1 VADSQSG
8 GVSLP
13 TLILTGG
20 PLDGTEFPLR
30 MTSRDVSIGSS
41 GGSDIQIALGNVD
54 PLHAQLTFGEAGLTI
69 SDIGSATG
77 TFLNGERVED
87 DAPLQDGDR
96 ICLGPP
102 GAKESAKLLVRLPG
116 AATAAT
122 PASAAPAASGGPH
135 FLDSEPGPVLLGSEG
150 APPVS
155 LSEEAPWPPPA
166 EPPSAATSPVPAS
179 PPAPPEEAEQPFL
192 SAEDVV
198 VDGSAVGPPL
208 GADEVP
214 QDDALFAA
222 PLPPVATRPTPPP
235 PPPPA
240 PPPAAAP
247 PPPHPSRAEEPL
259 TAPPPDEPPPPAE
272 IPQLVEEPPPA
283 VPPPPPRLAAPAP
296 RGRRPVRRGRKSSP
310 PVIPI
315 VGAALLLLA
324 LGAGGW
330 WFFLRPTPAEAPAP
344 PRGPQAAA
352 PAAAPAT
359 APTSSEALH
368 IEPDV
373 ALPGQAIE
381 IRGQLPTG
389 PVSVTIG
396 GETAEVG
403 ETTAEFI
410 RIVVPRLSLPAGQTV
425 QVVAKVG
432 STTLPP
438 LDLILGRLPL
448 VLKITPP
455 SGSTG
460 DQVVL
465 TGRGFDPQPAAN
477 AVTFGGAPALVLTA
491 SPTELTVVAPAPKT
505 VGLPETPVIVSTGG
519 RTSASDHNFSMTRS
533 ATSSFVPR
541 FFAAPVTEYPG
552 EDLAFVS
559 TEIGPVLLL
568 GGAEAGRSAATR
580 AAEISSQL
588 DQLVA
593 RARTRRVSFELR
605 GRPEAVAVAGET
617 GSLLAATAEDAA
629 AYARDWGGGGRRGPR
644 LTPAAITRYWRAIL
658 EDYFDL
664 FLYRERPLEVASLDS
679 RHRVF
684 LNIYAEAARRSGSPG
699 VPTSIVSPPS
709 ESMGEALRRA
719 ALVPAGGPAREEIAV
734 EGRWQGTL
742 EDPTTGSRRFE
753 VSFDPAGKG
762 LDGTIKTWRGSLEL
776 SSPLR
781 DISFG
786 GGTLRFTTDLQG
798 TAHHFEGTLHDTTIT
813 GTATREGR
821 PPVPFTVDLVE

>member
-1 VADSQSG
+1 
-8 GVSLP
+8 
-13 TLILTGG
+13 
-20 PLDGTEFPLR
+20 
-30 MTSRDVSIGSS
+30 M
-41 GGSDIQIALGNVD
+41 
-54 PLHAQLTFGEAGLTI
+54 
-69 SDIGSATG
+69 
-77 TFLNGERVED
+77 
-87 DAPLQDGDR
+87 
-96 ICLGPP
+96 
-102 GAKESAKLLVRLPG
+102 
-116 AATAAT
+116 
-122 PASAAPAASGGPH
+122 
-135 FLDSEPGPVLLGSEG
+135 
-150 APPVS
+150 
-155 LSEEAPWPPPA
+155 
-166 EPPSAATSPVPAS
+166 
-179 PPAPPEEAEQPFL
+179 
-192 SAEDVV
+192 
-198 VDGSAVGPPL
+198 
-208 GADEVP
+208 
-214 QDDALFAA
+214 
-222 PLPPVATRPTPPP
+222 
-235 PPPPA
+235 
-240 PPPAAAP
+240 
-247 PPPHPSRAEEPL
+247 
-259 TAPPPDEPPPPAE
+259 
-272 IPQLVEEPPPA
+272 
-283 VPPPPPRLAAPAP
+283 
-296 RGRRPVRRGRKSSP
+296 
-310 PVIPI
+310 
-315 VGAALLLLA
+315 
-324 LGAGGW
+324 
-330 WFFLRPTPAEAPAP
+330 
-344 PRGPQAAA
+344 
-352 PAAAPAT
+352 
-359 APTSSEALH
+359 
-368 IEPDV
+368 
-373 ALPGQAIE
+373 PGQAIE

-389 PVSVTIG
+389 AVSVTIG

-410 RIVVPRLSLPAGQTV
+410 RTVVTRLSLPAGQTV

-432 STTLPP
+432 ATTLPP

-455 SGSTG
+455 SGSPG

-465 TGRGFDPQPAAN
+465 TGRGFDPQPTAN

-519 RTSASDHNFSMTRS
+519 RTSASDHNFSMSRS

-568 GGAEAGRSAATR
+568 GGAPGGSSAAAR
-580 AAEISSQL
+580 AAEISNQL
-588 DQLVA
+588 NQLVA
-593 RARTRRVSFELR
+593 RARTRRVDFELR
-605 GRPEAVAVAGET
+605 GRPEAVAVVGET

-629 AYARDWGGGGRRGPR
+629 AYARGWEGEGRRGPR

-719 ALVPAGGPAREEIAV
+719 ALVPAGGPAHEEIAI

-753 VSFDPAGKG
+753 VSFGPAGKG
-762 LDGTIKTWRGSLEL
+762 LDGSIKTWRGSLEL

-781 DISFG
+781 DISFRR
-786 GGTLRFTTDLQG
+786 GTLRFTTDLQG

-821 PPVPFTVDLVE
+821 PPVPFSVDLVE